1 MKMKKTKIFIALV
14 LFLGTVLLVISVCK
28 NKKDISN
35 YELQEEHITVE
46 VEGLERAYKI
56 AWVSDLHM
64 ISDTEP
70 AEDVAKDQIETIR
83 SRYES
88 MFVTKEGIMS
98 RELWPKIV
106 AYLNENEFDAV
117 ILGGDIMDYC
127 SRKNLD
133 AFNAYYEQIK
143 PPVMYIRSDHDYGW
157 WYSGE
162 TMKKTDAMKLHAA
175 QIGDKDDMASMRL
188 DFEGFTI
195 LGINRSCWNMSPKYL
210 KWFKKQ
216 YQQAADGGKKVIIAT
231 HVPYESKV
239 DESLQQFSM
248 ETRNKIYYWGGEDY
262 MPNEITGEF
271 LDFIYAEDTAVSQI
285 LAGHMHASWD
295 GAITNEV
302 SQHIFSPAYE
312 GCIGVIS
319 VVPKEKLK
327 K

>member
-1 MKMKKTKIFIALV
+1 MKRKRIIFSAWA
-14 LFLGTVLLVISVCK
+14 VLLLLIAGTTFAFRK
-28 NKKDISN
+28 QDNNRQDF
-35 YELQEEHITVE
+35 LLREETVTVE

-88 MFVTKEGIMS
+88 MFVTKEGIAS

-162 TMKKTDAMKLHAA
+162 TMKKTDAMKLHSG
-175 QIGDKDDMASMRL
+175 QIIDKDARDSMQL
-188 DFEGFTI
+188 DFESFTI

-210 KWFKKQ
+210 KWFERQ
-216 YQQAADGGKKVIIAT
+216 YQKAVDDGKQVIIAT

-271 LDFIYAEDTAVSQI
+271 LDLIYAEDTAVSQI

-295 GAITNEV
+295 GAITDEV

-312 GCIGVIS
+312 GNVGVIH
-319 VVPKEKLK
+319 VVPKTE
-327 K
+327 

>member
-1 MKMKKTKIFIALV
+1 MKKTKIFIALV
-14 LFLGTVLLVISVCK
+14 LFWGTVLLVISVCK
-28 NKKDISN
+28 NNKDISN
-35 YELQEEHITVE
+35 HVLKEERITVE
-46 VEGLERAYKI
+46 VEGLDRAYKI

-64 ISDTEP
+64 ISDFEI
-70 AEDVAKDQIETIR
+70 ASDIEESQLETIR

-88 MFVTKEGIMS
+88 DFVTKEGFHS
-98 RELWPKIV
+98 NELWPEIV
-106 AYLNENEFDAV
+106 NYINENAFDAV

-133 AFNAYYEQIK
+133 AFNEYYEQIK

-157 WYSGE
+157 WYSGDA
-162 TMKKTDAMKLHAA
+162 MKKTDAMKLHAG
-175 QIGDKDDMASMRL
+175 QISDKDAMDSMRL

-210 KWFKKQ
+210 AWFKKQ
-216 YQQAADGGKKVIIAT
+216 YQQAADAGKKVIIAT

-262 MPNEITGEF
+262 TPNATTGEF
-271 LDFIYAEDTAVSQI
+271 LDIIYAEDTAVSQI
-285 LAGHMHASWD
+285 LSGHMHASWD

-312 GCIGVIS
+312 GWIGVIH
-319 VVPKEKLK
+319 VVPKAE
-327 K
+327 